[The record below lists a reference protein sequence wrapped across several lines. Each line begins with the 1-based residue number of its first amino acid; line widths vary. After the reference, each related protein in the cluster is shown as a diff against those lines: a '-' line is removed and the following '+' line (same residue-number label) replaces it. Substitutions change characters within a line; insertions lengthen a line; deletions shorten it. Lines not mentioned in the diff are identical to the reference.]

1 MRNSAIAIFAVISLT
16 SHALA
21 DGEGAATPSLRQI
34 VDEIAATG
42 SALVHNG
49 SSTVRLVRDQN
60 QCALGEQ
67 LAFVWI
73 NFADARQHL
82 TGHICRPIID

>member
-1 MRNSAIAIFAVISLT
+1 MRNSAIAIFAIISMT

-21 DGEGAATPSLRQI
+21 DGEVAATSSLRQI

-49 SSTVRLVRDQN
+49 SSAVRLVRDQN
-60 QCALGEQ
+60 
-67 LAFVWI
+67 
-73 NFADARQHL
+73 
-82 TGHICRPIID
+82 